1 MEFGPI
7 WRAMMRN
14 KTSYILIALQIAVTM
29 AIMVNAIGIIQDRSE
44 QMARPSGIDEQ
55 NIFYLASLVYDPN
68 LDAKAVISEDLD
80 AIRHFPGVRDAIVSN
95 TVPLSDSGWSEGLKL
110 HPDPDADATGVAL
123 YFSDEH
129 GLDTFG
135 LNLIAGRNFDPTEPT
150 WLDIGSDQWP
160 PLAILTKAMVE
171 ELFPDMPPAEA
182 VGKTVYIRDTKPVK
196 IIGVTE
202 RMQAPWNNWPGVER
216 SMLVPWKRA
225 DNFSRYVIRAEPGY
239 RDEIMPKIEELLASR
254 GEGRI
259 VRDMQTMEATRHRS
273 YLDDSGMVTLLVF
286 IVGLLTAITGLGIV
300 GLASFT
306 VARRTKQIGT
316 RRALGA
322 TRIAILRYFM
332 LENFLV
338 STVGVVGGAI
348 IAIAINVWLVE
359 AFDIRRIAWYLIP
372 AAMVTLWLV
381 GQAAVY
387 GPARRATRVSPAMAT
402 RSV

>member
-1 MEFGPI
+1 MELGPI

-29 AIMVNAIGIIQDRSE
+29 AIMVNAIGIIQDRSRK
-44 QMARPSGIDEQ
+44 MARPSGIDEQ

-68 LDAKAVISEDLD
+68 LDPKAVIAEDLD

-95 TVPLSDSGWSEGLKL
+95 TVPLSDSGWSEGLKQ
-110 HPDPDADATGVAL
+110 HPDPDEDGTGIAI
-123 YFSDEH
+123 YFADEH

-135 LNLIAGRNFDPTEPT
+135 LNLIAGRNFDPTEAT
-150 WLDIGSDQWP
+150 WLDTASDGWP
-160 PLAILTKAMVE
+160 PLAIMSKAMIE
-171 ELFPDMPPAEA
+171 ELFPDTPIEDAL
-182 VGKTVYIRDTKPVK
+182 GKTVYIRDTKPIK
-196 IIGVTE
+196 IVGITK

-239 RDEIMPKIEELLASR
+239 RDEIMPKIEEMLASR

-286 IVGLLTAITGLGIV
+286 IVTLLTAITGLGIV
-300 GLASFT
+300 GLASFS

-322 TRIAILRYFM
+322 TRVAILRYFM

-348 IAIAINVWLVE
+348 IAVAINIWMVE
-359 AFDIRRIAWYLIP
+359 TFDIGRIAWYLIP
-372 AAMVTLWLV
+372 AAMAALWLV
-381 GQAAVY
+381 GQLAVY
-387 GPARRATRVSPAMAT
+387 GPAARATRVSPAMAT